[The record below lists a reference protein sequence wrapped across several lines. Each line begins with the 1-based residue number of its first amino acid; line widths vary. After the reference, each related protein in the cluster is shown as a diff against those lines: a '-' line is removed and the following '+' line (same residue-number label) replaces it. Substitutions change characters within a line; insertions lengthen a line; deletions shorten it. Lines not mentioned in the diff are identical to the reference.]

1 MAPPTTI
8 AGGSSG
14 NLHACID
21 DSRSLG
27 QHLASR
33 LLQIGCDTVFGVPG
47 DYNLIR
53 ELVGERVGAAKR
65 WAKIRSL
72 IRSTIPLPF
81 HLP

>member
-53 ELVGERVGAAKR
+53 EFWGKIEEKVGKDTV
-65 WAKIRSL
+65 IDSIHHPPPSFL
-72 IRSTIPLPF
+72 S
-81 HLP
+81 